1 MGMGGGGGR
10 GEVTSDIN
18 VTPMADVMLV
28 LLIIFMVITPM
39 LQKGV
44 SVELAKTKNPIDM
57 KEADRDDAVLVAVTR
72 DGKFYLGQSKVSID
86 ELASKVNDLL
96 ATRLEKKV
104 FVKSDLRAKYGDV
117 VQVVDNIRNA
127 GVDQV
132 GLLTPAFRMLSDRK
146 STRLN
151 SSHVRISYAVF
162 CLKKK
167 TYTHRPLP
175 A

>member
-1 MGMGGGGGR
+1 MGMGSGGGR

-28 LLIIFMVITPM
+28 LLIIFMVVTPL
-39 LQKGV
+39 LQKGQNV
-44 SVELAKTKNPIDM
+44 GLARTRNAIDM

-72 DGKFYLGQSKVSID
+72 DGKFYLGQNKVNID
-86 ELASKVNDLL
+86 ELATRVNDLL

-127 GVDQV
+127 GVDQI
-132 GLLTPAFRMLSDRK
+132 GLLTE
-146 STRLN
+146 RLDDQ
-151 SSHVRISYAVF
+151 VR
-162 CLKKK
+162 
-167 TYTHRPLP
+167 R
-175 A
+175 